1 MKRRMRKAIPLLLAT
16 ALLWLSFGCGWDST
30 PQYVIATPKPDY
42 TPFARWT
49 ASPVPEGA
57 EPTAA
62 AETTADAEASP
73 AEPGQSAQ
81 ASAAPDASATPGT
94 SATPDPNAS
103 IDPSVTPTPDPYLYG
118 RWEFKRSRYKGQ
130 EVPASETK
138 QRILIWLF
146 ANGSA
151 EMNIYEISAT
161 SDPPE
166 NTQGVQWK
174 LNGTT
179 LTLTLYGETILTLI
193 YDGTYLTY
201 EVEVFDDVDRLILE
215 KTGE

>member
-1 MKRRMRKAIPLLLAT
+1 MKRRMKKAIPLLLAT

>member
-1 MKRRMRKAIPLLLAT
+1 
-16 ALLWLSFGCGWDST
+16 
-30 PQYVIATPKPDY
+30 
-42 TPFARWT
+42 
-49 ASPVPEGA
+49 
-57 EPTAA
+57 
-62 AETTADAEASP
+62 
-73 AEPGQSAQ
+73 
-81 ASAAPDASATPGT
+81 
-94 SATPDPNAS
+94 
-103 IDPSVTPTPDPYLYG
+103 
-118 RWEFKRSRYKGQ
+118 
-130 EVPASETK
+130 
-138 QRILIWLF
+138 
-146 ANGSA
+146 
-151 EMNIYEISAT
+151 MNIYEISAT

>member
-1 MKRRMRKAIPLLLAT
+1 MKRRMKKAIPLLLAT

-62 AETTADAEASP
+62 AETTADAEASS

>member
-1 MKRRMRKAIPLLLAT
+1 MKRRMKKAIPLLLAT

-73 AEPGQSAQ
+73 EEPGQSAQ

-151 EMNIYEISAT
+151 EMNIYQKST
-161 SDPPE
+161 VVDPPQD
-166 NTQGVQWK
+166 TQGVQWRIV
-174 LNGTT
+174 GST
-179 LTLTLYGETILTLI
+179 LTLTLYGETIMTLV
-193 YDGTYLTY
+193 YDGTYLILEQ
-201 EVEVFDDVDRLILE
+201 EVNDTVADIIFE
-215 KTGE
+215 KTGA

>member
-1 MKRRMRKAIPLLLAT
+1 MKRRIKKAIPLLLAT

-62 AETTADAEASP
+62 AETTADAEASS